1 MGAEDGALG
10 SFLEVVEMFSVLIVE
25 VVTGVFTFVN
35 TQLTAQLKWAHF
47 IVCRLYFSDFI
58 KKKMYGGRLARNKAR
73 KNTTS

>member
-1 MGAEDGALG
+1 M
-10 SFLEVVEMFSVLIVE
+10 EVVEMFSVLIVE

-58 KKKMYGGRLARNKAR
+58 KKKNVWR
-73 KNTTS
+73 KTG